1 MKFKTIGYRF
11 ERNSLHEV
19 GRVASKPGVAK
30 AIDHTTGV
38 APEVEPAGLLANRLV
53 RAAVLLWHGL
63 EPLSEDY
70 ALATLVW
77 SQQTAYAEQIR
88 AITKGVIKETT
99 RTKFVWF
106 FYGSE

>member
-1 MKFKTIGYRF
+1 M
-11 ERNSLHEV
+11 
-19 GRVASKPGVAK
+19 ASKPGAAK

-63 EPLSEDY
+63 EPLSKDY

-77 SQQTAYAEQIR
+77 SQQTASAEQIR
-88 AITKGVIKETT
+88 AITNEAKQKGHPKGVL
-99 RTKFVWF
+99 FVLAPS
-106 FYGSE
+106 GVI